1 MAVKKVSPLK
11 KQYVIFG
18 LGRFG
23 ISLTKALYEYG
34 AEVLVVDEDEEKI
47 NEIANY
53 CTHAVC
59 CDATDARNLDKIGIN
74 NMDVAIVCIAS
85 NVEASIFI
93 SLMCKQLGVPV
104 IIAKAQDDRHKLV
117 LQRIGVDS
125 VIIPEEAMGE
135 KLAATLLKPN
145 MVEIMTLTDKF
156 QMVEIRTPKKW
167 QDKTLAELD
176 LRNTEHV
183 TLVVIKRGDDV
194 IASPGGDCKLLAE
207 DLLVIAGTVQDTKR
221 LSTKATE
228 RVYDDDTEII

>member
-1 MAVKKVSPLK
+1 MKKNDRYK

-23 ISLTKALYEYG
+23 VSLTKALYDYG

-47 NEIANY
+47 NEISPF
-53 CTHAVC
+53 CTHAAC
-59 CDATDARNLDKIGIN
+59 CDATDERNLEQLGIN

-93 SLMCKQLGVPV
+93 TLMCKQMGIPM
-104 IIAKAQDDRHKLV
+104 IIAKASDNRHKLV
-117 LQRIGVDS
+117 LQRIGADM

-135 KLAATLLKPN
+135 KVAATLVKPN
-145 MVEIMTLTDKF
+145 MVEIMARSDKF
-156 QMVEIRTPKKW
+156 RMVEIRTPKKW

-183 TLVVIKRGDDV
+183 TLVVIKRGEEV
-194 IASPGGDCKLLAE
+194 IISPGGDCKLIAD
-207 DLLVIAGTVQDTKR
+207 DLLIIAGTVDNTKR
-221 LSTKATE
+221 LSNKATE
-228 RVYDDDTEII
+228 RVGNEIDIL